1 MECGVGEAVAE
12 GVPWIVSGGRSEGR
26 EEEERGT
33 YHGSAESSTYWWP
46 NTRVPLGRIAPES
59 PMERPEWR

>member
-1 MECGVGEAVAE
+1 VGEDQR
-12 GVPWIVSGGRSEGR
+12 GGGRKGEAGR
-26 EEEERGT
+26 GA

-59 PMERPEWR
+59 PIERPEWR